1 MFVLSRYAR
10 RRSPPAR
17 RLEINP
23 KMCPER
29 PLTNR
34 GASRVDDLDRP
45 ITAVQLHVN
54 IRDELRKRAADEPDI
69 LPPFNMLIHSIDQ

>member
-1 MFVLSRYAR
+1 M
-10 RRSPPAR
+10 
-17 RLEINP
+17 
-23 KMCPER
+23 
-29 PLTNR
+29 
-34 GASRVDDLDRP
+34 DDLDRP

>member
-17 RLEINP
+17 RLEIN
-23 KMCPER
+23 PER